1 MKLKRLIEELT
12 ELKLPEAEVLISL
25 PGNRFSPVTLTEKI
39 GKTEEDQSTS
49 YVVCL
54 YPHPRDLAAATGGGV
69 GASPDGARHP
79 IVEGIDA
86 VLDFLG
92 GSGGPSKDEAK

>member
-1 MKLKRLIEELT
+1 MKLKRLIDELQ
-12 ELKLPEAEVLISL
+12 ELKLPDAEVLISL

-39 GKTEEDQSTS
+39 GKTEEDKSTT

-54 YPHPRDLAAATGGGV
+54 YPHPRDLAAAATGGGA
-69 GASPDGARHP
+69 GASPDGTRHP

-92 GSGGPSKDEAK
+92 GNDAAKGEGK